1 MKRKSSGA
9 HLILL
14 AGLERESAQ
23 EGPAD
28 FARLF
33 IEIEAAAELVVSLL
47 SRLKWM
53 GGLIQLHGLGEA
65 SILGAL
71 GRCARRS
78 RWRRQ
83 R

>member
-1 MKRKSSGA
+1 MKWRSSGA

-33 IEIEAAAELVVSLL
+33 IEIEAAAEFVVSLL

-53 GGLIQLHGLGEA
+53 GALQLHGLDEA

-71 GRCARRS
+71 GRCARRR